1 MNDDEKLIWSNLTK
15 LICDEPE
22 TEIVPVHCTDI
33 GEYVVKGFELYTVLS
48 PKSSFSHWVRRRLK
62 ECDAIQDEDYQ
73 ACFLPNLAKD
83 QRGRQKQEYIIKLDT
98 AKEMAMLE
106 RNEKGKQVRRYFIEV
121 EKKYK
126 QTGSVEKTLA
136 QFIRQQTEFN
146 EKMLSLMETQT
157 PQIESREPVQDTTT
171 NPTNP
176 FNPNK
181 DLVKERLAKLN
192 ELVTEVQELHGL
204 KRNMTLHF
212 LYDTIAE
219 DCDTNLNSYL
229 TVYRTE
235 TGNKEASVL
244 HVIAASDRFYEQA
257 LKNFDYAI
265 KRKKVFG

>member
-1 MNDDEKLIWSNLTK
+1 MSREEKLILPNLVK
-15 LICDEPE
+15 LICDEKE
-22 TEIVPVHCTDI
+22 REIVPAYRTET
-33 GEYVVKGFELYTVLS
+33 GEYIVKGIDLYNALET
-48 PKSSFSHWVRRRLK
+48 KTAFTQWIKRRLR
-62 ECDAIQDEDYQ
+62 ECDAIQNEDYQ
-73 ACFLPNLAKD
+73 VCFLPNLAKD
-83 QRGRQKQEYIIKLDT
+83 QRGRQKEEYIIKLDT

-157 PQIESREPVQDTTT
+157 PQIESQEPAQSTA
-171 NPTNP
+171 TNP

-229 TVYRTE
+229 TVYKTE

-257 LKNFDYAI
+257 LKCFDYAI
-265 KRKKVFG
+265 NRKKVFG

>member
-1 MNDDEKLIWSNLTK
+1 MSREENLILPNLTK
-15 LICDEPE
+15 LICDEKE
-22 TEIVPVHCTDI
+22 REMVPVYKTDK
-33 GEYVVKGFELYTVLS
+33 GEYVVSATELHRTLG
-48 PKSSFSHWVRRRLK
+48 VRSNYRDWIKNRLND
-62 ECDAIQDEDYQ
+62 CDATEGEDFQ
-73 ACFLPNLAKD
+73 TFAKKLSK
-83 QRGRQKQEYIIKLDT
+83 GRPTQEYIIKLDT
-98 AKEMAMLE
+98 AKEMSMLE

-136 QFIRQQTEFN
+136 QFIQQQTEFN
-146 EKMLSLMETQT
+146 QKMLSLVETQT
-157 PQIESREPVQDTTT
+157 PQIETREPVQDTATS
-171 NPTNP
+171 PTNP

-192 ELVTEVQELHGL
+192 GLVTEVQELHGL

-235 TGNKEASVL
+235 TGNKEASTL

>member
-1 MNDDEKLIWSNLTK
+1 MSREENLILPNLTK
-15 LICDEPE
+15 LICDEKE
-22 TEIVPVHCTDI
+22 REIVPTYCTET
-33 GEYVVKGFELYTVLS
+33 GEYIVKGIDLYNALETKTV
-48 PKSSFSHWVRRRLK
+48 FAQWVRRRLK
-62 ECDAIQDEDYQ
+62 ECDAVQNEDYQ
-73 ACFLPNLAKD
+73 VCFLPNLAKD
-83 QRGRQKQEYIIKLDT
+83 QRGRQKQEYIIKLDI

-146 EKMLSLMETQT
+146 QKMLSLMETQT
-157 PQIESREPVQDTTT
+157 PQIETREPVQDTATS
-171 NPTNP
+171 PTNP

-192 ELVTEVQELHGL
+192 GLVTEVQELHGL

-229 TVYRTE
+229 TVYRTDGLPD
-235 TGNKEASVL
+235 GNREQGSIRTAC
-244 HVIAASDRFYEQA
+244 DRGF
-257 LKNFDYAI
+257 
-265 KRKKVFG
+265 

>member
-1 MNDDEKLIWSNLTK
+1 MNREENLILPNLTK
-15 LICDEPE
+15 LICDGKER
-22 TEIVPVHCTDI
+22 EIVPVYKTDK
-33 GEYVVKGFELYTVLS
+33 GEYVVSGTELHRILG
-48 PKSSFSHWVRRRLK
+48 VRSRYCDWIKNRLND
-62 ECDAIQDEDYQ
+62 CDATEDEEFQ
-73 ACFLPNLAKD
+73 VFTKKIVK
-83 QRGRQKQEYIIKLDT
+83 GRPTLEYIIKLDT

-146 EKMLSLMETQT
+146 QKMLSLMETQT
-157 PQIESREPVQDTTT
+157 PQIESREPVQSTA
-171 NPTNP
+171 TNP

>member
-1 MNDDEKLIWSNLTK
+1 MNDEEKLILPNLTK
-15 LICDEPE
+15 LICDK
-22 TEIVPVHCTDI
+22 TEREMVPVYKTDK
-33 GEYVVKGFELYTVLS
+33 GEHVVSGTELHRILGVRSYYRD
-48 PKSSFSHWVRRRLK
+48 WVKNRLND
-62 ECDAIQDEDYQ
+62 CDATEGEDFQ
-73 ACFLPNLAKD
+73 TFAKKLAK
-83 QRGRQKQEYIIKLDT
+83 GRPTQEYIIKLDT

-121 EKKYK
+121 EKKHK

-136 QFIRQQTEFN
+136 QFIRQQNEFN
-146 EKMLSLMETQT
+146 QKMLSLVETQT

>member
-1 MNDDEKLIWSNLTK
+1 MKK
-15 LICDEPE
+15 
-22 TEIVPVHCTDI
+22 V
-33 GEYVVKGFELYTVLS
+33 G
-48 PKSSFSHWVRRRLK
+48 KSSFPNLGRKICEETDSEMVPVYQTDDGEYIVYGTELYNALGTKSRFATWVRRRLN
-62 ECDAIQDEDYQ
+62 ECDAVENEDYQ
-73 ACFLPNLAKD
+73 TYLPDLGG
-83 QRGRQKQEYIIKLDT
+83 QHGGGGKQEYIIKLDT

-146 EKMLSLMETQT
+146 QKMLSLMETQT
-157 PQIESREPVQDTTT
+157 PQIESREPVQSTA
-171 NPTNP
+171 TNP

-192 ELVTEVQELHGL
+192 GLVTEVQELHNL

-257 LKNFDYAI
+257 LKCFDYAI
-265 KRKKVFG
+265 NRKKVFG

>member
-1 MNDDEKLIWSNLTK
+1 MNERRKSSLSNLTRK
-15 LICDEPE
+15 ICDKIESGM
-22 TEIVPVHCTDI
+22 VPVYKTDE
-33 GEYVVKGFELYTVLS
+33 GEYVVNGTELHRTLG
-48 PKSSFSHWVRRRLK
+48 PKTQFTHWIRRRIR
-62 ECDAIQDEDYQ
+62 ECDAVENEDYQ
-73 ACFLPNLAKD
+73 MYLQDLD
-83 QRGRQKQEYIIKLDT
+83 GQHGGGGKQEYIIKLDT

-157 PQIESREPVQDTTT
+157 PQIESREPAQSTA
-171 NPTNP
+171 TNP

-235 TGNKEASVL
+235 TGNKEASTL

>member
-1 MNDDEKLIWSNLTK
+1 MNDN
-15 LICDEPE
+15 
-22 TEIVPVHCTDI
+22 
-33 GEYVVKGFELYTVLS
+33 
-48 PKSSFSHWVRRRLK
+48 
-62 ECDAIQDEDYQ
+62 QNN
-73 ACFLPNLAKD
+73 FLPNLAKRLRNSFGD
-83 QRGRQKQEYIIKLDT
+83 EGMVPVYQTESGEHVVYGTELYDVFEKKTAFPRWIKRRLMECDAIENEDYSKMLLESTGGRQKQEYIIKLDT

-126 QTGSVEKTLA
+126 QTGSVERTLA
-136 QFIRQQTEFN
+136 QFIQQQTEFN
-146 EKMLSLMETQT
+146 QKMLSLVETQT
-157 PQIESREPVQDTTT
+157 PQIETREPVQDTATS
-171 NPTNP
+171 PTNP

-192 ELVTEVQELHGL
+192 GLVTEVQELHGL

>member
-1 MNDDEKLIWSNLTK
+1 MNREENLILPNLTK
-15 LICDEPE
+15 LICDGKER
-22 TEIVPVHCTDI
+22 EIVPVYKTDK
-33 GEYVVKGFELYTVLS
+33 GEYVVSGTELHRILG
-48 PKSSFSHWVRRRLK
+48 VRSRYCDWIKNRLND
-62 ECDAIQDEDYQ
+62 CDATEDEEFQ
-73 ACFLPNLAKD
+73 VFTKKIVK
-83 QRGRQKQEYIIKLDT
+83 GRPTLEYIIKLDT

-136 QFIRQQTEFN
+136 QFIQQQTEFN
-146 EKMLSLMETQT
+146 QKMLSLVETQT
-157 PQIESREPVQDTTT
+157 PQIETREPVQDTATS
-171 NPTNP
+171 PTNP

-192 ELVTEVQELHGL
+192 GLVTEVQELHGL

-229 TVYRTE
+229 TVYKTE